1 MYTGEADGMSTPL
14 FQMMI
19 LFPSLYQAEFVIK
32 RSEKKSQ
39 RQEMLT
45 NKKTLLSTSNLIFNW
60 LQILVWNYVKPKM
73 KFTVNWS

>member
-1 MYTGEADGMSTPL
+1 MSTPL

-19 LFPSLYQAEFVIK
+19 LFPSLHQAEFVIK

-60 LQILVWNYVKPKM
+60 LQILV
-73 KFTVNWS
+73 

>member
-1 MYTGEADGMSTPL
+1 MSTPL

-45 NKKTLLSTSNLIFNW
+45 NKKTLLSTSILIFNW
-60 LQILVWNYVKPKM
+60 LQILV
-73 KFTVNWS
+73 